1 MLHLIRLANALRKDG
16 RGVTALE
23 YGLIAGS
30 IALAIVASVTTL
42 GGTIAGVFSNLA
54 NGAW

>member
-23 YGLIAGS
+23 YGLIAGAIS
-30 IALAIVASVTTL
+30 LAIVASVTSL
-42 GGTIAGVFSNLA
+42 GSAIGGVFSNLA
-54 NGAW
+54 NGTW

>member
-1 MLHLIRLANALRKDG
+1 MLHLIRLANALRQDG

-23 YGLIAGS
+23 YGLIAGAIS
-30 IALAIVASVTTL
+30 LAIVASVTTL
-42 GGTIAGVFSNLA
+42 GGTISGIFGNLA